1 MALPGQLFLNMAPV
15 PTDEGILLSLSLL
28 SETATPATP
37 RALTPASS
45 AKLEVRVVVQQSG
58 PSMTAHVEE
67 NSPQFAALFQGPV
80 SVTRLLP
87 FPPLRRSQLPFVLS
101 LLMVLFDRTSYKCIR
116 INTMIH

>member
-15 PTDEGILLSLSLL
+15 PTDEGILLSLSLSCQKRPHL
-28 SETATPATP
+28 LPHSP

-80 SVTRLLP
+80 SVIRLP
-87 FPPLRRSQLPFVLS
+87 FPPLRRSQLPFVLMA
-101 LLMVLFDRTSYKCIR
+101 LDLVIDRTSY
-116 INTMIH
+116 TVSVL